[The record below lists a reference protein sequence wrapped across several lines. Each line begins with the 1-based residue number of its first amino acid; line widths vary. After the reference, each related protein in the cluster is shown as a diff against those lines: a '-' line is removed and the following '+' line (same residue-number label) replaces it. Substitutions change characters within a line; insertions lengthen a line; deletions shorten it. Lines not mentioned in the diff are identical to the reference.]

1 MIPILEAGTAAAR
14 APETGAPPR
23 RRLATPRTD
32 ASGFALRIGHCRAA
46 LGAGGSGGPALL
58 LQLFDLARMR
68 ARLGWRWDGLRPRAF
83 ALLQAS
89 LRSELGP
96 ADLALEDG
104 ADRLFLLRAGADRR
118 QAERHAGL
126 IAGEVTAKLCGTIPG
141 GAIIRVVTLAVD
153 PENVLD
159 GLDDPAGL
167 LDRLRD
173 VLGEGRAD
181 PETLALP
188 AERAARF
195 RPVLNLRKRLVSAY
209 RLTATA
215 GGGAP
220 DAEAAWGGALDGWAV
235 RQAADLLRA
244 PRRRAEPALIL
255 PVHYHSLAT
264 RAARDGLMPTC
275 RELPPRSSRQLAFEL
290 VGMPPD
296 LPEMRLRELT
306 GYLRPFC
313 LALLLRVPGPGL
325 QAAGLVGAGVRG
337 VTLAARHAGTA
348 EALAGF
354 AGTARVHGLRSMLVD
369 LDDPRRCREA
379 RAAGVDH
386 VWGDGLLPPLPR
398 PGRAFRVA

>member
-1 MIPILEAGTAAAR
+1 MTLSLPAR
-14 APETGAPPR
+14 APAACPPEAGAPQPR
-23 RRLATPRTD
+23 RTPPGPD
-32 ASGFALRIGHCRAA
+32 AEPFALRVGNCRAA
-46 LGAGGSGGPALL
+46 LGMGGSGGRALL

-68 ARLGWRWDGLRPRAF
+68 ARLGWRWEGLRPRAF

-141 GAIIRVVTLAVD
+141 GAIIRVATLAVD
-153 PENVLD
+153 PEDVLD
-159 GLDDPAGL
+159 GLDEPAEL
-167 LDRLRD
+167 LDRLRGA
-173 VLGEGRAD
+173 LGEGHAD

-188 AERAARF
+188 AELAARF

-215 GGGAP
+215 GGGMTE
-220 DAEAAWGGALDGWAV
+220 AEAAWGGALDAWMA
-235 RQAADLLRA
+235 RQAAGLLRE
-244 PRRRAEPALIL
+244 PRQRAEPALIL
-255 PVHYHSLAT
+255 PLHYRTLAS
-264 RAARDGLMPTC
+264 RHARDGLMQCC
-275 RELPPRSSRQLAFEL
+275 RELPPRSSRQIAFEL
-290 VGMPPD
+290 LEAPPD
-296 LPEMRLRELT
+296 LPEMRLRELL

-313 LALLLRVPGPGL
+313 LALLVRLPRPGL
-325 QAAGLVGAGVRG
+325 ALDRLLGAGVRG
-337 VTLAARHAGTA
+337 VTLAARDGATR

-354 AGTARVHGLRSMLVD
+354 AGTARVHGLRSFLVD
-369 LDDPRRCREA
+369 LDEPQHCRAA
-379 RAAGVDH
+379 RAAGIDH